1 MRKRYLIAGVAFA
14 GLVAAALAGNTARNV
29 ARFQPLTRSPA
40 EAEALLAPAW
50 RLVMP
55 PENAGFAPPY
65 KAAVVMSGCDG
76 VHDNMEL
83 WAGVLADHGRATL
96 ILDSHG
102 PRGLDQ
108 LQSWRAVCAAQ
119 ILPGA
124 ERAADLAVAIAA
136 MGRMEG
142 IDTSDIAVL
151 GASHG
156 GWSIMELLELLG
168 TEAPPPGLAAWPEPR
183 AELAARIGPVV
194 LLYPYCGVV
203 SGAGDA
209 HWPANAEGLMVLAGE
224 DSIVD
229 PQKCREM
236 AAGLVERGADLT
248 VATLAGADH
257 GFDQKEHS
265 VVSSLV
271 FDQGLTDQAEA
282 LVSGL
287 LAGHEAGAPAL

>member
-1 MRKRYLIAGVAFA
+1 MRKRGLIAGLVLA
-14 GLVAAALAGNTARNV
+14 GVVVAALAGNTARNV
-29 ARFQPLTRSPA
+29 ARWQPLTRSPA

-50 RLVMP
+50 RLVLP

-76 VHDNMEL
+76 VHDNMAL
-83 WAGVLADHGRATL
+83 WAQVMADHGRAAL

-108 LQSWRAVCAAQ
+108 MQSWRAVCAAQ

-124 ERAADLAVAIAA
+124 ERAADLAVAIDALARMPDIAA
-136 MGRMEG
+136 E
-142 IDTSDIAVL
+142 DIAVL

-156 GWSIMELLELLG
+156 GWSIMELFELLG
-168 TEAPPPGLAAWPEPR
+168 RDTPPPGLSAWPAPR
-183 AELAARIGPVV
+183 QDLAARIGPVV
-194 LLYPYCGVV
+194 LLYPYCGVL
-203 SGAGDA
+203 SRGGDA
-209 HWPANAEGLMVLAGE
+209 RWPEAARGLMVLAGK

-236 AAGLVERGADLT
+236 VQELVGHGADL
-248 VATLAGADH
+248 ALIELPEADH

-271 FDQGLTDQAEA
+271 FDQAFTDEAEA
-282 LVSGL
+282 AIDAL
-287 LAGHEAGAPAL
+287 LAGR